1 MRLDIKRIKAAVRNI
16 DPVFL
21 NSPQYVCEGLSR
33 ALGCRIVLKVETLKC
48 RVELF
53 QGPRSRPF
61 WPGSDPGEA
70 RTKWSARARGTL
82 AKPSL
87 IAAG

>member
-21 NSPQYVCEGLSR
+21 NSPQYVCEDLSR
-33 ALGCRIVLKVETLKC
+33 ALGCRIVLKVETLNPVRCFKG
-48 RVELF
+48 RGTETVLT
-53 QGPRSRPF
+53 GLRSRGGPN
-61 WPGSDPGEA
+61 A
-70 RTKWSARARGTL
+70 VVCASAG
-82 AKPSL
+82 KL